1 MDQARFRQSFCTP
14 TDDPPP
20 PPPKRN
26 EQELQTF
33 LCLATYMGPF
43 IPSLSTLTA
52 PLRELV
58 KQNSSF
64 TWSATHEDVL
74 DKIKESISDEITL
87 TYFDPQKETVLQVDA
102 SSKGLG
108 AVLLQDDKPVVFASK
123 ALNDVESRYANIEQ
137 EMLAWCMAAKDS
149 IPFCLGDNSL
159 S

>member
-1 MDQARFRQSFCTP
+1 
-14 TDDPPP
+14 
-20 PPPKRN
+20 
-26 EQELQTF
+26 
-33 LCLATYMGPF
+33 MGPF